1 MVVQARST
9 HLEDIVADIIMNLV
23 DIKKVFPNGKELLK
37 GIHLSF
43 FRGAKIGVLG
53 VNGAGKSTLLKIIG
67 GVDKDYQ
74 GEIIVGKN
82 VTIGYLHQEPELEA
96 NLTVRENVELGL
108 QQLKALLERY
118 DELNMKMC
126 EPLDDDEMQK
136 VMDEQAR
143 VQDEIEARDGWDYDN
158 HVQIAMNALRCP
170 PGDWEVTNLSG
181 GEKRRI
187 ALTRL
192 LLEKP
197 DILLLDEPTN
207 HLDAE
212 SVAWLERHLREYAG
226 TVLVITHDRYFLDN
240 VTRWILE
247 IERGRG
253 IPYEG
258 SYSDWLLEKAKREAQ
273 SDAQASKR
281 RKQLEREREW
291 ATSSQKARQSKG
303 KARLKAYEELKQ
315 QETQRRDGPAVI
327 ELAPGPRLG
336 TLVIEAKNL
345 KKAYG
350 EKLLFEDLSF
360 RLPRAGIV
368 GVIGPNGAG
377 KSTLLRMLVDEE
389 TPDSGELVIGDTVK
403 LSYVNQSRDTLAADK
418 TVFEEISQG
427 REFIDIGKRS
437 MNVRAY
443 CGLFQFKGPA
453 QQKLVGQLSG
463 GERNRV
469 HLAKLLVEGG
479 NLVLLDE
486 PTNDLDVDTLR
497 ALEEAILNFAG
508 CIVVVTHDRWF
519 LDRIATHILAFE
531 GDSQVQWFEGNYE
544 MYEADRRRRLGKD
557 ADTPTRI
564 KYRPLTR

>member
-1 MVVQARST
+1 MQARST